1 MIRSAPRLLAAA
13 LALSGCAA
21 GQTTASGP
29 VVSRVEGVDA
39 ADLDTLADA
48 AVDLVRGQ
56 ASATD
61 GTIGLQSA
69 GDDRFTPRLVDKLN
83 EAGYG
88 VVNGDRLRYQVGPL
102 GDALMLRVSIDG
114 RDAARL
120 YARDKDG
127 RLGPAGPLS
136 VWSVGK

>member
-39 ADLDTLADA
+39 ADLDILADA
-48 AVDLVRGQ
+48 AVDLVRRQ
-56 ASATD
+56 ASAANPI
-61 GTIGLQSA
+61 IGLEPA
-69 GDDRFTPRLVDKLN
+69 GDDRFARHLADKLN
-83 EAGYG
+83 GAGYSVTTG
-88 VVNGDRLRYQVGPL
+88 GRLRYQVGPL

-127 RLGPAGPLS
+127 RRGPAGPLS

>member
-13 LALSGCAA
+13 LALSGCAT
-21 GQTTASGP
+21 GQTIASGP

-48 AVDLVRGQ
+48 AVDLVRRQ

-69 GDDRFTPRLVDKLN
+69 GDDPFTPRLVDKLN
-83 EAGYG
+83 EAGYS

-114 RDAARL
+114 RDSARL

-127 RLGPAGPLS
+127 RLSPAGPLS
-136 VWSVGK
+136 VWSVEK